1 MAEEEEDRDAPAQGR
16 EKFVWYCLMTFA
28 VILLIGDIV
37 LRLAADQALLVY
49 FIPAIPG
56 PLLYL
61 ALMIVFMLGLAR
73 LNGWIQKG
81 GDKGI

>member
-1 MAEEEEDRDAPAQGR
+1 MEAEQEDRDAPAQGR
-16 EKFVWYCLMTFA
+16 EKFVWYSLMTFA

-37 LRLAADQALLVY
+37 LRLAADQGLLVY
-49 FIPAIPG
+49 FMPAIPG

-61 ALMIVFMLGLAR
+61 ALMIVFLLGLAR
-73 LNGWIQKG
+73 LKGWIQKG